1 MKNKLKVTIYNR
13 TYNLLSEETQGYTD
27 KLAATINTKINAML
41 KGIPSISVQDAAV
54 LTALDCLDELSKANQ
69 NIENIRT
76 QIKDYVDDAGRAR
89 SQADEA
95 QKEIR
100 ELKAKIADLEAQLE
114 VQSAEPVEMEEE
126 VVDANALLSQ
136 EIKNALESPVHSSHS
151 GDRNNNTNYVG
162 TVNYRPE
169 GGSH

>member
-1 MKNKLKVTIYNR
+1 MKNKLKVNIYNR
-13 TYNLLSEETQGYTD
+13 TYNLLSEESQEYTN
-27 KLAATINTKINAML
+27 KLALVINSKI
-41 KGIPSISVQDAAV
+41 KGMMKAIPS
-54 LTALDCLDELSKANQ
+54 LSKANQ

-100 ELKAKIADLEAQLE
+100 ELQAKVHDLEEQLE
-114 VQSAEPVEMEEE
+114 ARTVVKREPEDE
-126 VVDANALLSQ
+126 VINANELLSQ
-136 EIKNALESPVHSSHS
+136 EIKNAIERPVHPNQP
-151 GDRNNNTNYVG
+151 NNGNFVG

-169 GGSH
+169 GGSR

>member
-1 MKNKLKVTIYNR
+1 MKNKLKVNIYNR
-13 TYNLLSEETQGYTD
+13 TYNLLSEESQEYTN
-27 KLAATINTKINAML
+27 KLALVINSKI
-41 KGIPSISVQDAAV
+41 KGMMKAIPSLSVQDAAV

-100 ELKAKIADLEAQLE
+100 ELQAKVHDLEEQLE
-114 VQSAEPVEMEEE
+114 ARTVVKREPEDE
-126 VVDANALLSQ
+126 VINANELLSQ
-136 EIKNALESPVHSSHS
+136 EIKNAI
-151 GDRNNNTNYVG
+151 
-162 TVNYRPE
+162 VNYRPE

>member
-1 MKNKLKVTIYNR
+1 MKNKLKVNIYNR
-13 TYNLLSEETQGYTD
+13 TYNLLSEESQEYTN
-27 KLAATINTKINAML
+27 KLALVINSKI
-41 KGIPSISVQDAAV
+41 KGMMK
-54 LTALDCLDELSKANQ
+54 ALDCLDELSKANQ

-100 ELKAKIADLEAQLE
+100 ELQAKVHDLEEQLE
-114 VQSAEPVEMEEE
+114 ARTVVKREPEDE
-126 VVDANALLSQ
+126 VINANELLSQ
-136 EIKNALESPVHSSHS
+136 EIKNAIERPVHPNQP
-151 GDRNNNTNYVG
+151 NNGNFVG

>member
-1 MKNKLKVTIYNR
+1 MKNKLKVNIYNR
-13 TYNLLSEETQGYTD
+13 TYNLLSEESQEYTN
-27 KLAATINTKINAML
+27 KLALVINSKI
-41 KGIPSISVQDAAV
+41 KGMMKAIPSLSVQDAAV

-100 ELKAKIADLEAQLE
+100 ELQAKVHDLEEQLE
-114 VQSAEPVEMEEE
+114 ARTVVKREPEDYKFTE
-126 VVDANALLSQ
+126 ALI
-136 EIKNALESPVHSSHS
+136 EDVKNAIERPVHPNQP
-151 GDRNNNTNYVG
+151 NNGNFVG

>member
-1 MKNKLKVTIYNR
+1 MKNKLKVNIYNR
-13 TYNLLSEETQGYTD
+13 TYNLLSEESQEYTN
-27 KLAATINTKINAML
+27 KLALVINSKI
-41 KGIPSISVQDAAV
+41 KGMMKAIPSLSVQDAAV

-95 QKEIR
+95 QKVIN
-100 ELKAKIADLEAQLE
+100 
-114 VQSAEPVEMEEE
+114 
-126 VVDANALLSQ
+126 ANELLSQ
-136 EIKNALESPVHSSHS
+136 EIKNAIERPVHPNQP
-151 GDRNNNTNYVG
+151 NNGNFVG

>member
-1 MKNKLKVTIYNR
+1 MKNKLKVNIYNR
-13 TYNLLSEETQGYTD
+13 TYNLLSEESQEYTN
-27 KLAATINTKINAML
+27 KLALVINSKI
-41 KGIPSISVQDAAV
+41 KGMMKAIPSLSVQDAAV

-100 ELKAKIADLEAQLE
+100 ELQAKVHDLEEQLE
-114 VQSAEPVEMEEE
+114 ARTVVKREPEDE
-126 VVDANALLSQ
+126 VINENELLSQ
-136 EIKNALESPVHSSHS
+136 EIKNAIERPVHPNQP
-151 GDRNNNTNYVG
+151 NNGNFVG

>member
-1 MKNKLKVTIYNR
+1 MKNKLKVNIYNR
-13 TYNLLSEETQGYTD
+13 TYNLLSEESQEYTN
-27 KLAATINTKINAML
+27 KLALVINSKI
-41 KGIPSISVQDAAV
+41 KGMMKAIPSLSVQDAAV

-100 ELKAKIADLEAQLE
+100 ELQEQLEARTVVKREPEDE
-114 VQSAEPVEMEEE
+114 VIN
-126 VVDANALLSQ
+126 ANELLSQ
-136 EIKNALESPVHSSHS
+136 EIKNAIERPVHPNQP
-151 GDRNNNTNYVG
+151 NNGNFVG

>member
-1 MKNKLKVTIYNR
+1 MKNKLKVNIYNR
-13 TYNLLSEETQGYTD
+13 TYNLLSEESQEYTN
-27 KLAATINTKINAML
+27 KLALVINAKI
-41 KGIPSISVQDAAV
+41 KGMMKAIPSLSVQDAAV

-100 ELKAKIADLEAQLE
+100 ELQAKVHD
-114 VQSAEPVEMEEE
+114 SA
-126 VVDANALLSQ
+126 L
-136 EIKNALESPVHSSHS
+136 
-151 GDRNNNTNYVG
+151 
-162 TVNYRPE
+162 
-169 GGSH
+169 

>member
-1 MKNKLKVTIYNR
+1 MKNKLKVNIYNR
-13 TYNLLSEETQGYTD
+13 TYNLLSEESQEYTN
-27 KLAATINTKINAML
+27 KLALVINSKI
-41 KGIPSISVQDAAV
+41 KGMMKAIPSLSVQDAAV

-100 ELKAKIADLEAQLE
+100 ELQAKVHDLEEQLE
-114 VQSAEPVEMEEE
+114 ARTVVKREPEDE
-126 VVDANALLSQ
+126 VINANELLSQ
-136 EIKNALESPVHSSHS
+136 EIKNAIERPV
-151 GDRNNNTNYVG
+151 DPNQPNNGNFVG
-162 TVNYRPE
+162 TVNYNPE